1 MDRDI
6 DREAR
11 MKLKK
16 IILLFVAVLVLAAT
30 VPTAARAAGTGSGTL
45 SADKNNV
52 SVSLTIPE
60 GKTKTITSLRV
71 QLRVSVTNGTMGQPY
86 FTFDAS
92 VPSTVKS
99 AVVKKEGSAYMVDII
114 LSGKKNQDI
123 FKNSENA
130 KLGILSVKPDSTDC
144 QIKVEF
150 AGKTDGGN
158 APVIKYAESSSLSEV
173 KLTLSNALPAIVGS
187 EAHATVPPSGKA
199 LGKPKLTATVKKG
212 KNRIYFKWNK
222 ISGAS
227 GYRLYRYDEKTKKY
241 KKIKTVTKGGTT
253 SCSQKYGYASSHR
266 FRLRAFKIEANG
278 EKTYGSYSSIAK
290 VTVPPAKAKK
300 LSAEYWSDGKAALQ
314 WKKVSKAKGYQI
326 YRSRKKNGK
335 YFRVKTIRKGKI
347 IKCTSIKHKFGK
359 TYYYK
364 IRAYVTG
371 ADKKRVYGKFS
382 AAVPYKNKGKQ

>member
-1 MDRDI
+1 M
-6 DREAR
+6 EVK
-11 MKLKK
+11 MKR
-16 IILLFVAVLVLAAT
+16 LLLFFVAVLVLAAT

-71 QLRVSVTNGTMGQPY
+71 QLRVSAASGTMGQPD
-86 FTFDAS
+86 FTFDS
-92 VPSTVKS
+92 SIPSTVKS
-99 AVVKKEGSAYMVDII
+99 AAVKKEGSAYMVDII

-130 KLGILSVKPDSTDC
+130 KLGILSVKPTSTEY

-150 AGKTDGGN
+150 AGKTDGSN
-158 APVIKYAESSSLSEV
+158 APVVKYAESSSLSEV
-173 KLTLSNALPAIVGS
+173 TLTLSNALSATVGS
-187 EAHATVPPSGKA
+187 TAQETAPPSGKA

-212 KNRIYFKWNK
+212 KNRVYFKWNK

-241 KKIKTVTKGGTT
+241 KKIKTITKGGTT
-253 SCSQKYGYASSHR
+253 SYSKKYGYASSHR
-266 FRLRAFKIEANG
+266 FRLRAFKTEAG
-278 EKTYGSYSSIAK
+278 GGKTYSSYSSIVK
-290 VTVPPAKAKK
+290 VTVPPAKVKK
-300 LSAEYWSDGKAALQ
+300 FSAEYWSDGKAALL

-326 YRSRKKNGK
+326 YRSKKKSGK
-335 YFRVKTIRKGKI
+335 YLRVKTIRKGKT
-347 IKCTSIKHKFGK
+347 IKCTSIKHKLGK

-382 AAVPYKNKGKQ
+382 AVVPYKNKGKQ

>member
-1 MDRDI
+1 M
-6 DREAR
+6 EVN
-11 MKLKK
+11 MKR
-16 IILLFVAVLVLAAT
+16 IILFFVAVLVLAAT
-30 VPTAARAAGTGSGTL
+30 VPRAARAAGNGSGTL
-45 SADKNNV
+45 SVDKNNV
-52 SVSLTIPE
+52 SVSLAIPG

-71 QLRVSVTNGTMGQPY
+71 QLRVSATSGTMDQPD

-99 AVVKKEGSAYMVDII
+99 AAVKKEGSAYMVDII

-130 KLGILSVKPDSTDC
+130 KLGILSVKPTSTDY

-150 AGKTDGGN
+150 AGKAEGVNG
-158 APVIKYAESSSLSEV
+158 PVIKYAESSSLSEV
-173 KLTLSNALPAIVGS
+173 TLLLSNALPAAVVS
-187 EAHATVPPSGKA
+187 TAHTTTPPSGKT

-212 KNRIYFKWNK
+212 KNRVYFKWNK

-253 SCSQKYGYASSHR
+253 SYSKKYGYASSHR
-266 FRLRAFKIEANG
+266 FRIRAFKTEAG
-278 EKTYGSYSSIAK
+278 GAKTYSSYSPAVK
-290 VTVPPAKAKK
+290 VTVPPAKVKK
-300 LSAEYWSDGKAALQ
+300 FSAEYWSDGKAALL

-326 YRSRKKNGK
+326 YRSRKKSGK
-335 YFRVKTIRKGKI
+335 YLRVKTIRKGKI
-347 IKCTSIKHKFGK
+347 TKCTSVKHKLGK

-382 AAVPYKNKGKQ
+382 AVVPYKNKGKQ